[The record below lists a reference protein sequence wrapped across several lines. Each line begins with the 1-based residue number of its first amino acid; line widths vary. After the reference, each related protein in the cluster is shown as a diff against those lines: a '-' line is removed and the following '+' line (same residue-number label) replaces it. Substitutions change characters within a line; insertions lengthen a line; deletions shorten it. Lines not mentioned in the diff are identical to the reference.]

1 MYLSARRQSGIGPLR
16 LLLLPQLFS
25 SEMIPDSHCNSLQRS
40 MGAANPACLLTENFC
55 HLIGK
60 KTQPFI
66 GKCMSTRLASS
77 PPWPQFIVSQFLEEV
92 AATLLFRGLLQSAG
106 QG

>member
-1 MYLSARRQSGIGPLR
+1 VFLHHGKAKLH
-16 LLLLPQLFS
+16 F
-25 SEMIPDSHCNSLQRS
+25 
-40 MGAANPACLLTENFC
+40 AATVHGNGQPGMTFQENFC

-66 GKCMSTRLASS
+66 GQSMSTRLASS
-77 PPWPQFIVSQFLEEV
+77 PPWPQFIVSQFLKEI
-92 AATLLFRGLLQSAG
+92 AATLLLRGLLLTAG